1 MSQPVLL
8 IIDMVNDYFL
18 DGPLH
23 EQRVTLTNSI
33 NQLVSHFREKRL
45 PIIWVRQEFSPDLS
59 DAFLEMRR
67 DNVHVTIAGTYGA
80 SLLEE
85 LERSPQDYEIIKK
98 RYSAFFQTQLDN
110 LLQEND
116 WNPIVLAGVNT
127 HACIRMTAIDAYQ
140 RDLDVI
146 VAEDCIGSYDTEH
159 HEITLNYLEG
169 KIAKIL
175 SNVEIRKQLST

>member
-1 MSQPVLL
+1 
-8 IIDMVNDYFL
+8 
-18 DGPLH
+18 
-23 EQRVTLTNSI
+23 
-33 NQLVSHFREKRL
+33 FREKRL

-159 HEITLNYLEG
+159 HKITLNYLDG

-175 SNVEIRKQLST
+175 SNIEIHKQLST